1 MSNAAISV
9 QLYSIRDAI
18 AADLGGALDRIA
30 EIGFTHVEPYGVV
43 DLADRYAVELPARG
57 LSAPS
62 AHASFLENGSVG
74 AALEAAAKVGVT
86 TLIDPFIAPTSW
98 TSAAD
103 VERIA
108 GLLNSAAAEAEG
120 SGIAVGYHNH
130 SWELSTRIEGTTAL
144 EHLVTLLDPAVVL
157 EVDTYW
163 AEVGGVSAVELLGR
177 LGDRVKYI
185 HVKDGSR
192 DGEVIGQLP
201 AGTGQIPVAEILASA
216 PAPVRVIEFDDY
228 AGDVFDGLAQA
239 LAFVTE
245 QESGR

>member
-18 AADLGGALDRIA
+18 AADLGGALDRVA
-30 EIGFTHVEPYGVV
+30 EIGFTNVEPYGVV

-62 AHASFLENGSVG
+62 AHASFLENGSVET
-74 AALEAAAKVGVT
+74 ALEAAAKVGVT
-86 TLIDPFIAPTSW
+86 TLIDPFIAPENWST
-98 TSAAD
+98 AAD

-108 GLLNSAAAEAEG
+108 GLLNSAAAKADG

-130 SWELSTRIEGTTAL
+130 NWELSTRIGDTTAL

-163 AEVGGVSAVELLGR
+163 VEVGGESAVELLGR
-177 LGDRVKYI
+177 LGDRVKFI

-192 DGEVIGQLP
+192 DGEVTGQLP
-201 AGTGQIPVAEILASA
+201 AGSGQIPVAEILAAA

-239 LAFVTE
+239 FAFVTE
-245 QESGR
+245 QEAGR